1 MIRAPIILDGHEMQN
16 VQEARKLL
24 DMLEQ
29 LNIAYRNEVPYL
41 QSKGNEVPNPE
52 LKIRVKRSIRGLL
65 VVYLFAMWD
74 TYVDRELE
82 DKILNADERHRL
94 RAYRHIRH
102 SCVHGFNGKRAR
114 QCRNEFDKVME
125 SDNAFRNVILDK
137 VADKI
142 EICDS
147 QIDHDCKNLIS
158 DLAYKVID
166 RLANSR
172 DEDFYKDDK
181 PIA

>member
-1 MIRAPIILDGHEMQN
+1 MHN
-16 VQEARKLL
+16 VKDARKLL
-24 DMLEQ
+24 EMLGQ
-29 LNIAYRNEVPYL
+29 LNIAYQNEVPYL
-41 QSKGNEVPNPE
+41 QTKGNEVPNPE

-74 TYVDRELE
+74 TYVDRDLE

-102 SCVHGFNGKRAR
+102 SCVHGFDGKRAK
-114 QCRNEFDKVME
+114 QCRKEFEEVMD
-125 SDNAFRNVILDK
+125 SKNAFRNVIWDK
-137 VADKI
+137 GQDTI

-147 QIDHDCKNLIS
+147 QVDHDCKNLIS
-158 DLAYKVID
+158 DLANKVFD
-166 RLANSR
+166 RLANNR
-172 DEDFYKDDK
+172 DEDFYKDEK